1 MYFAGTELMVTNKAK
16 HLSETIMVK
25 LSSLPNNNNK
35 AEWYKFLIERMKLA
49 PNENLTKKAWKINA
63 ADDLENGH
71 CVVFM
76 RASDGTWLRLRK
88 DNTTLLATIP
98 PKLEFLV
105 LFKTG
110 EWSLR
115 GESVWISRSEP
126 ARDGQVT
133 SLCHPA
139 VRLCA
144 PRFQ

>member
-1 MYFAGTELMVTNKAK
+1 MVTNKVK
-16 HLSETIMVK
+16 HLSETILVK
-25 LSSLPNNNNK
+25 LSGLPNNNNK

-49 PNENLTKKAWKINA
+49 PNESKTEKAWKTKA
-63 ADDLENGH
+63 AEDLKRGDL
-71 CVVFM
+71 VTPRAVFM
-76 RASDGTWLRLRK
+76 RASDATWVRLRK
-88 DNTTLLATIP
+88 DDTTLLATIP